1 MKNRHRYL
9 PWLVIVLAGLVLAF
23 VLLRL
28 QNRVQISA
36 VHPAQGEP
44 ISMFGKIGVSFNQ
57 AMNTAS
63 VEDRFT
69 IEPALLGQVTWEGNT
84 LWFTPESALDPT
96 QVYTAFL
103 TRGAQALTGRTLGRT
118 HTWQVEVRHPDIIY
132 LSLDTAGGELWRY
145 VWSTGAVYPL
155 TNTAATVIDFA
166 PSSNGNQIAYART
179 NLLGGS
185 DLWLIDRHGNDPD
198 MLLDCREDQ
207 CTWPAWSADSEW
219 IAYERAS
226 FDEGE
231 GRYSPTRVW
240 TVNRQT
246 GETAPLYRQESAYG
260 HSPSFSPD
268 GQRLAFYD
276 TVNHA
281 IRVLELKTSLDS
293 FIPTVFPGAGAWSPT
308 GEELA
313 FIVQTP
319 GTLEPHTT
327 INIVNFNQQDV
338 RLVWDAATIGMSFDP
353 PQWSPDGEWIAFGA
367 RLVDSS
373 NSKGIWVKNLLGGNP
388 FPITDDP
395 SATFSNYRWDPSGE
409 RLIFQRYPLSGP
421 VSQASI
427 WLWERSTN
435 QTRLLIE
442 NGARPEWLP

>member
-1 MKNRHRYL
+1 L
-9 PWLVIVLAGLVLAF
+9 PWLIFALITLAAVF
-23 VLLRL
+23 IFLRL
-28 QNRVQISA
+28 QNRVQPVSLW
-36 VHPAQGEP
+36 PAEDER
-44 ISMFGKIGVSFNQ
+44 ISMFGKIGVTFNQ
-57 AMNTAS
+57 PMNASS
-63 VEDRFT
+63 VEERFT
-69 IEPALLGQVTWEGNT
+69 IKPAITGQFQWEGNT
-84 LWFTPESALDPT
+84 FWFLPDQALDPT
-96 QVYTAFL
+96 QAYQATIAP
-103 TRGAQALTGRTLGRT
+103 GAEAENGRKLRTALT
-118 HTWQVEVRHPDIIY
+118 WKVNVRIPSLVY
-132 LSLDTAGGELWRY
+132 LVLDTSGGDLWRY
-145 VWSTGAVYPL
+145 EFPSATRFPL
-155 TNTAATVIDFA
+155 TTTNNAIIDFS
-166 PSSNGNQIAYART
+166 PSPTGNLIAYAQT
-179 NLLGGS
+179 NPAGGS
-185 DLWLIDRHGNDPD
+185 DLWLIDRHGNDPE

-226 FDEGE
+226 FNEGE

-240 TVNRQT
+240 TVNRHT
-246 GETAPLYRQESAYG
+246 GETTPLYRQESAYG

-281 IRVLELKTSLDS
+281 IRVLELETSLDS
-293 FIPTVFPGAGAWSPT
+293 FIPTVYPSAGAWSPT

-353 PQWSPDGEWIAFGA
+353 PQWSHDGEWIAYGA

-373 NSKGIWVKNLLGGNP
+373 NSKGIWVKNLSGGDP

-395 SATFSNYRWDPSGE
+395 SATFSNYRWGPWGE
-409 RLIFQRYPLSGP
+409 RLVFQGFPTSGP
-421 VSQASI
+421 TSHASI
-427 WLWERSTN
+427 WLWERSSGET
-435 QTRLLIE
+435 QLIIE